1 MSSDIK
7 ALLQIWSLQFFLS
20 MGAVVSLAIALTV
33 GVLLTHWLYLCSRTI
48 EAEPTPASFPKAIL
62 RLSGFQALVAGVA
75 LVPFITISL
84 FYLSSSLVWK
94 LLPAMPPA
102 SQRTAPPT
110 IDAVPSISD
119 SASIDRW
126 FSSMA
131 SLIVY
136 LVALTAIIGGAIF
149 FLLRRY
155 AKSIESE
162 TAPLGFIKKVVRRYF
177 HQSILVGFLV
187 ILIAC
192 PVILFFLYNM
202 AWLVMFIF
210 PSAEQNLSRI
220 AFADAEHIYVRSLEI
235 IGSWLIVILFL
246 PAWWLLARGFRLRLR
261 YTLENPTMNLIFRRS
276 VKLFAVGLFGYIGC
290 TVMHLMAASLFK
302 FTTVTA
308 FR

>member
-33 GVLLTHWLYLCSRTI
+33 GVLLTHWLYLCTRTI
-48 EAEPTPASFPKAIL
+48 ESEPTPASFPKAIL
-62 RLSGFQALVAGVA
+62 RLSRFQALVAGVA
-75 LVPFITISL
+75 LVPFITINL
-84 FYLSSSLVWK
+84 FYLSSSLIWK
-94 LLPAMPPA
+94 LLPAMFPA
-102 SQRTAPPT
+102 PQLSAPP
-110 IDAVPSISD
+110 IIEAAPSISD
-119 SASIDRW
+119 SASIDQW

-131 SLIVY
+131 SLIIY
-136 LVALTAIIGGAIF
+136 LVALTGIIGGAIF

-220 AFADAEHIYVRSLEI
+220 AFANAEHIYFRSLEI

-246 PAWWLLARGFRLRLR
+246 PAWWLLARGLRLRLR
-261 YTLENPTMNLIFRRS
+261 YTLENPTMNLLFRRS
-276 VKLFAVGLFGYIGC
+276 VKLFTVGLFGYIGC

-302 FTTVTA
+302 FTTLTA